1 MLLQL
6 IPDCTLREVY
16 MKRILIGVY
25 TCKLFLVVYS
35 KMIGSPWRSFWLCVI
50 FEVQNGIMSLLNV
63 TVKNTSLAVS
73 FPSCVSSIQGWDHV
87 VATLVTSHV
96 NKSPWSP
103 LLWSLDC
110 LLHQPWRTSL
120 KQWNVWY
127 TERHSPWTSSTL
139 GSEYITY
146 QTRAII
152 CASGVWKLKF
162 VLLVRKIAYT
172 DCVFATAQLTATFW
186 VSMQ

>member
-1 MLLQL
+1 
-6 IPDCTLREVY
+6 
-16 MKRILIGVY
+16 MKVF
-25 TCKLFLVVYS
+25 LFVCNIWGAEWYNESVECYS
-35 KMIGSPWRSFWLCVI
+35 
-50 FEVQNGIMSLLNV
+50 
-63 TVKNTSLAVS
+63 KNTSLAVR
-73 FPSCVSSIQGWDHV
+73 FPNCVCSIQGWDHV
-87 VATLVTSHV
+87 VATLVASHV
-96 NKSPWSP
+96 IKSPCSP
-103 LLWSLDC
+103 LLCSLDC

-120 KQWNVWY
+120 KQSNVWY